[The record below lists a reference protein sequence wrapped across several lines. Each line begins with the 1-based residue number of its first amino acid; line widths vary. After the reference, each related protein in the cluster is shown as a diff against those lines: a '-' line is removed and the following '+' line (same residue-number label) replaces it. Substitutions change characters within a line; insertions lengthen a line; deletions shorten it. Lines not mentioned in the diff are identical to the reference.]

1 MGNKAITAN
10 HDRLLKD
17 DEGRRGDKSKSVRV
31 RGAGRAG
38 SNSHELIGQ
47 FSKSGQQRE
56 RERERE
62 TVLGPFLYDVRAR
75 VPNGGEGSQ
84 KAGKRNKT
92 RQFLSFKKGEVEN
105 QKTLRTSYQFRPLG
119 KFKMT

>member
-1 MGNKAITAN
+1 MFVFSFAVSKRDENTIKCRGERPKTTANDGGVAENWARSARVGNKAITAN

-56 RERERE
+56 RERERDCPGA
-62 TVLGPFLYDVRAR
+62 VLI
-75 VPNGGEGSQ
+75 
-84 KAGKRNKT
+84 
-92 RQFLSFKKGEVEN
+92 
-105 QKTLRTSYQFRPLG
+105 
-119 KFKMT
+119 